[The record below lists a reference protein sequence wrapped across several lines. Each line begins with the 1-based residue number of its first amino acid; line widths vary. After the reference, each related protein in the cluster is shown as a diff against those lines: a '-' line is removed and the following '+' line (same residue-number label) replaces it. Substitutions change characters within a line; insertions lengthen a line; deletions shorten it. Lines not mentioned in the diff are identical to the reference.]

1 MKQLQWGS
9 KVKMKTDHITNHS
22 ESSVIIFYQCTIF
35 MKMKDENLKLGQ
47 CSQYND

>member
-1 MKQLQWGS
+1 
-9 KVKMKTDHITNHS
+9 
-22 ESSVIIFYQCTIF
+22 